1 MAVVPVRPVL
11 PDPEGIDVGI
21 IWFDTRKIEPRHTI
35 HVGRKNNAVPVYG
48 RLFIKAIL
56 TLRVMVSPS
65 FQRRVG
71 PWQPTIDR
79 LGLTFA
85 SCDVYCRFSNG
96 QVKIGALQDAAG
108 GRLRVERALKLHT
121 PRLPATPEGLIPSEM
136 FVVTFLTACEF
147 P

>member
-21 IWFDTRKIEPRHTI
+21 IWFDTRKTEPRHTI

-48 RLFIKAIL
+48 RLFIKAIFDSEGDGI
-56 TLRVMVSPS
+56 TLFPAQGRP
-65 FQRRVG
+65 R
-71 PWQPTIDR
+71 QPTIDR

-96 QVKIGALQDAAG
+96 QVKIGALQGRCRWQTQG
-108 GRLRVERALKLHT
+108 GARIKAPYAKTSGYAR
-121 PRLPATPEGLIPSEM
+121 EG
-136 FVVTFLTACEF
+136 
-147 P
+147 